1 MESHSDAPPR
11 RPTRR
16 ERFRALTLKEIKD
29 AARGQMEHG
38 GGAGTLSLKALAT
51 ELGMAGPSLYRYVAS
66 RDELLTELLVE
77 AYTEL
82 ADTLEAAVSDR
93 DLAPAEQLR
102 EYARAYR
109 RWGLA
114 RPAMY
119 ELVFGTPVPGYAAP
133 EGSTRPAARRALVAL
148 IVVLAE
154 LRDPTADRAALRR
167 HAETV
172 APTDQDAGA
181 LLLAVQTWSR
191 LHGVLSLELR
201 GHLAHLV
208 GSPDE
213 LYESEIDLAVRLAVS

>member
-1 MESHSDAPPR
+1 MTSHPGGPHG
-11 RPTRR
+11 PTRR
-16 ERFRALTLKEIKD
+16 ERFRALTLREIKD

-38 GGAGTLSLKALAT
+38 GGAGALSLKALAAQ
-51 ELGMAGPSLYRYVAS
+51 LGMAGPSLYRYVAS

-82 ADTLEAAVSDR
+82 ADALEAAVADR
-93 DLAPAEQLR
+93 ELTPAQRLR

-109 RWGLA
+109 RWGLG

-133 EGSTRPAARRALVAL
+133 EESTRPAARRALVAL
-148 IVVLAE
+148 VVVLAE
-154 LRDPTADRAALRR
+154 LRDPTADRAALTRW
-167 HAETV
+167 AQTLG
-172 APTDQDAGA
+172 PTDQDAST

-201 GHLAHLV
+201 GHLTHLV
-208 GSPDE
+208 GRTED
-213 LYESEIDLAVRLAVS
+213 LYESEIDLALRLAVA